1 MDIVATARTMRPD
14 IQARLAEIDA
24 ARTLPADLARSLARA
39 GLFRTLLPRSLGG
52 LELDPLQALGTMEA
66 IGEADASCGWCVMI
80 GATSGMSAAYL
91 EPAVA
96 SAIHASPDTIT
107 GGVFAPVGRAVADGD
122 DYLVTGTWPWM
133 SGNAHCEWLAG
144 GCVIVQDDQPR
155 MLPNGMPDSRMVFFP
170 AREARQLD
178 SWHVTGLTGTGSGDI
193 SVSQL
198 RVPRSHSV
206 SLLSDRPREPG
217 PLYRMPVF
225 GLLAQGIAA
234 VMLGNARAAI
244 DELVSL
250 AAVRRPTGS
259 SRSLAERAGAQ
270 TELAKAE
277 AALASARA
285 FCQDTVGRAWQRA
298 QAGDSPDANSRAQLR
313 LSATWA
319 TRTAADVTRAMY
331 DLGGGS
337 SVFLSSPLQRRFRDA
352 HVGTQ
357 HAMVAA
363 STYELSGRVLMG
375 LPTDATLL

>member
-1 MDIVATARTMRPD
+1 
-14 IQARLAEIDA
+14 
-24 ARTLPADLARSLARA
+24 
-39 GLFRTLLPRSLGG
+39 
-52 LELDPLQALGTMEA
+52 
-66 IGEADASCGWCVMI
+66 MI

-96 SAIHASPDTIT
+96 SAIHASPETIT
-107 GGVFAPVGRAVADGD
+107 GGVFAPVGRAVVEGD
-122 DYLVTGTWPWM
+122 DYIVTGTWPWM

-144 GCVIVQDDQPR
+144 GCVVVQDNQPR

-170 AREARQLD
+170 AREASRLD
-178 SWHVTGLTGTGSGDI
+178 GWHVTGLTGTGSGDI
-193 SVSQL
+193 SVSNL
-198 RVPRSHSV
+198 RVPRAHSV
-206 SLLSDRPREPG
+206 SLLSDRPRAPG
-217 PLYRMPVF
+217 ALYRMPVF

-250 AAVRRPTGS
+250 AATRRPTGS
-259 SRSLAERAGAQ
+259 SRSLAERASAQ
-270 TELAKAE
+270 AELAKAQ

-285 FCQDTVGRAWQRA
+285 FCQDTVGRAWQQA
-298 QAGDSPDANSRAQLR
+298 QAGDPPDANGRAQLR